1 MSERPQDE
9 RLERILNEFV
19 TEVPSPHAS
28 HVGAWMA
35 RFPEYGDEIMA
46 FAASWA
52 MMRVSP
58 RSPNVITE
66 EEVEA
71 RGLAALERLR
81 SESGASNHGAA
92 SGGITSLM
100 PPGSSLDDLA
110 EHAGLSV
117 PLWRQISLRQIAN
130 VPPDVIKDI
139 AAAIQTS
146 YQAVA
151 DFIRQGPPLAAPG
164 HYRAAEQP
172 RVSEPL
178 DFFEEVRLDDDL
190 TESQKA
196 RLLAMGSN
204 TAEDGLTG
212 GLIR

>member
-9 RLERILNEFV
+9 RLERILDELV

-35 RFPEYGDEIMA
+35 RYPEYGDEIMA

-58 RSPNVITE
+58 RSPEVITE
-66 EEVEA
+66 DEIEA

-81 SESGASNHGAA
+81 SQAGDSSHGVA

-100 PPGSSLDDLA
+100 LLGSSLDDLA
-110 EHAGLSV
+110 EQAGLSV
-117 PLWRQISLRQIAN
+117 PLWRQISLRQIPN
-130 VPPDVIKDI
+130 VPTDVIKDI

-146 YQAVA
+146 YQAVS

-164 HYRAAEQP
+164 LYRAEEQP
-172 RVSEPL
+172 QISEPL

-196 RLLAMGSN
+196 RLLAMDPD
-204 TAEDGLTG
+204 TTKDGLTSG
-212 GLIR
+212 TIQ